1 MNKIKS
7 SKAFRIGLSIL
18 VAFILWF
25 YVNNIDP
32 TPRDM
37 PFNDVPVVFTGEDLL
52 MERGLMMADCS
63 HDTVNL
69 TLSGNTS
76 VLAKLDARD
85 LTVQVDLTAIT
96 TTGQHSLLYEVKFPD
111 SVTNNMIDVK
121 DANIQ
126 QITVDIVELYS
137 KTIEVS
143 GERLGTP
150 AEGFMAGEM
159 SFSEDTIVVS
169 GEQLAVSNIKYARV
183 SVDLDGASENI
194 VTVVDFDLID
204 FNGDVVDKSSFRT
217 SVENIQV
224 TVPILRIKELPLE
237 IKFIESPG
245 STVDDIICDI
255 EPKSVTVAGENK
267 NISKLDSILLDE
279 IDLSTVTQDTTFTVS
294 IPLPAGSTNLSG
306 EDEATVT
313 ITFLNM
319 ATKTFPISSDNIS
332 YVNEP
337 EGQTVT
343 VVTNEMEVTLR
354 GPAEVLE
361 EIQPFHIRVVGDL
374 SDVTS
379 GNGDYA
385 VPAEVYVD
393 GTDEAGAIGVYQ
405 ITVRIQS

>member
-37 PFNDVPVVFTGEDLL
+37 AFNNVPVEFIGEDIL

-69 TLSGNTS
+69 TLSGNTG
-76 VLAKLDARD
+76 VLSKLDPRD
-85 LTVQVDLTAIT
+85 LKVQVDLSSIT
-96 TTGQHSLLYEVKFPD
+96 TTGQHSLLYDVRFPD
-111 SVTNNMIDVK
+111 SVVNNTINVK

-137 KTIEVS
+137 KTIDVS

-150 AEGFMAGEM
+150 AEGYMAGEM

-183 SVDLDGASENI
+183 SVDLEGASENI

-204 FNGDVVDKSSFRT
+204 FNGDVVDKSSFHT

-237 IKFIESPG
+237 VKFIESPG
-245 STVDDIICDI
+245 STVENIICDI
-255 EPKSVTVAGENK
+255 EPKSVTVAGSNK
-267 NISKLDSILLDE
+267 NISKLDYILLDE
-279 IDLSTVTQDTTFTVS
+279 IDLSTVTQDTTFTVP

-306 EDEATVT
+306 EEEATVT
-313 ITFLNM
+313 ITFRNM
-319 ATKTFPISSDNIS
+319 DTRTLTVTSENIS
-332 YVNEP
+332 YINEP
-337 EGQTVT
+337 EDKTVA
-343 VVTNEMEVTLR
+343 VVTNEINVTLR
-354 GPAEVLE
+354 GPSVVLDAVE
-361 EIQPFHIRVVGDL
+361 PFNIRVVGDL

-393 GTDEAGAIGVYQ
+393 GTDLVGAIGTYQ